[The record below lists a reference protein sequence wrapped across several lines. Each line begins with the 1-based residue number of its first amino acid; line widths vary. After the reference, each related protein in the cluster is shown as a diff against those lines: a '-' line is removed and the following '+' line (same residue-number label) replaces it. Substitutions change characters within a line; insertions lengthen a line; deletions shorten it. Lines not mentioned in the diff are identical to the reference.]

1 MLGLV
6 VCSNKN
12 NLQFYRQVLAVDL
25 ASGKHAPNSE
35 LLRAPTRFLKGEED
49 ANQEELC
56 LPVRA
61 RLGIIEIEIGLLDRG
76 RPSIVEIEK
85 GLPGCR
91 FRSVIKI
98 KTALMRRAS
107 RKENP
112 IVNANG

>member
-1 MLGLV
+1 MYLPLGLAGPG
-6 VCSNKN
+6 CGPS
-12 NLQFYRQVLAVDL
+12 
-25 ASGKHAPNSE
+25 
-35 LLRAPTRFLKGEED
+35 LRKACPEQRIVTGTNGVLKGEED

-61 RLGIIEIEIGLLDRG
+61 RLGIIEIEIGLLDRE

-85 GLPGCR
+85 GVPGCR